1 MKYKER
7 EPDPS
12 MEVKFMPIDTILEQ
26 LSSIAEKAHSSIED
40 DPDGA
45 SIWQPEIDAC
55 EAATEILSVLQDE
68 GVNDPQQVRDL
79 IYDYNALAKQYS
91 KMHQKHEVA
100 GKPFLRSDGIWR
112 CPDCKSRAF
121 PNNSFCPW
129 CGKKLGGW

>member
-1 MKYKER
+1 MKNRKEPA
-7 EPDPS
+7 PDPS

-26 LSSIAEKAHSSIED
+26 LSSIAEKALSSIED

-45 SIWQPEIDAC
+45 FIWQPEIDAC

-68 GVNDPQQVRDL
+68 GINDPQRVRDL

-91 KMHQKHEVA
+91 KMHQRHEVA
-100 GKPFLRSDGIWR
+100 GKAFLIDGIWH
-112 CPDCKSRAF
+112 CPDCKSRVF
-121 PNNSFCPW
+121 PRNSFCPW